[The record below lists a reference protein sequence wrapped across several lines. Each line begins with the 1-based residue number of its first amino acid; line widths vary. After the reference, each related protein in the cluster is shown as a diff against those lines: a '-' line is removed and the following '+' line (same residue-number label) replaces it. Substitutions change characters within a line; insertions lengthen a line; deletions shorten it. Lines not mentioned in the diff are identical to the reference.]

1 MRSFPPRS
9 ATVMTEA
16 TIVPGFPTTRKS
28 KYNREQE
35 VLERYP
41 IPDHWKASEPDALF
55 GLPRRALFNV
65 LCLASFG
72 HAGLE
77 PIWASIKLEE
87 EGDGTL
93 RDLGIRTTCERLNNL
108 IVVGSLLLASSSVF
122 ITTPPPKANFMD
134 YTLRGPYGCL
144 LASFGLLIGGVI
156 IASGCVLVVSKAQ
169 PQWSQRVLFRDRL
182 HVYLTLLPLA
192 YPPFSIGVATML
204 LAFGVLSAIWCGEDP
219 GYQGIGGFL
228 LIMPIFVSLIF
239 PVSCAIAWLKGY
251 LVKSSTSDTH
261 ESTARIGGKRAQEC
275 V

>member
-1 MRSFPPRS
+1 
-9 ATVMTEA
+9 MTEA

-28 KYNREQE
+28 KYIREQE
-35 VLERYP
+35 VLERCP
-41 IPDHWKASEPDALF
+41 MPEHWKASEPGSLF
-55 GLPRRALFNV
+55 GILRRTLFNV
-65 LCLASFG
+65 ICLASFG

-87 EGDGTL
+87 EGDGSL

-122 ITTPPPKANFMD
+122 ITTQPPKTNFMD

-144 LASFGLLIGGVI
+144 LASFGLLIGGII

-169 PQWSQRVLFRDRL
+169 PQWSQKVLFRDRL

-204 LAFGVLSAIWCGEDP
+204 LAFGVLSAIWCGEDLS
-219 GYQGIGGFL
+219 YQGIGGFL
-228 LIMPIFVSLIF
+228 LVAPIFISLMF
-239 PVSCAIAWLKGY
+239 PVSCAIAWIKGPPDETP
-251 LVKSSTSDTH
+251 TSDNNKRT
-261 ESTARIGGKRAQEC
+261 ENDGKSAGDMSG
-275 V
+275 